1 MNKYRIVTILR
12 CLVLLTVA
20 AGCGAP
26 AGQAP
31 SPQSPSATEAR
42 AVPRVAGVTTTPAT
56 TPATAPA
63 PAPPAMLPQNPSPMQ
78 ERTRVHE
85 RLEQRREIM
94 GVNLTID
101 SILPGPIEVFM
112 PQRAL
117 TADSASLLIHLM
129 GATWVPRRAVASME
143 RPVIVAAAYF
153 GSGSATYARPFARDT
168 LLYGRMLDTIKA
180 RIAQVTGAP
189 RISGVY
195 LSGWSAGYGAIREI
209 LRRPEYL
216 PQVDGVLLLDGIH
229 TGYIPDRKPLADGG
243 VLDTTGLAPF
253 SAFARLAA
261 AGSKRFI
268 ITHSEIFPGTFASTT
283 ECTDWVLDA
292 LGLKRVPVLEWGPM
306 GTQLLSRTR
315 KGRFEALGFA
325 GNSAPDHVDLFHGMA
340 AFVDRLLAP

>member
-1 MNKYRIVTILR
+1 MPP
-12 CLVLLTVA
+12 A
-20 AGCGAP
+20 AVETPPP
-26 AGQAP
+26 A
-31 SPQSPSATEAR
+31 S
-42 AVPRVAGVTTTPAT
+42 
-56 TPATAPA
+56 A

-85 RLEQRREIM
+85 RLVQRRSDT
-94 GVNLTID
+94 GVHLTID
-101 SILPGPIEVFM
+101 SLLPGPIEVFI

-117 TADSASLLIHLM
+117 TADAAPLLIHLM
-129 GATWVPRRAVASME
+129 GATWVPRRAVATME

-168 LLYGRMLDTIKA
+168 LLYARMLDTIRA

-189 RISGVY
+189 RITGVY
-195 LSGWSAGYGAIREI
+195 LSAWSAGYGAIREI

-340 AFVDRLLAP
+340 AYVDRLLAP

>member
-1 MNKYRIVTILR
+1 MNKYHIATLSP
-12 CLVLLTVA
+12 CVLLLAAV

-26 AGQAP
+26 PGQAP
-31 SPQSPSATEAR
+31 APQSPGAPAAR
-42 AVPRVAGVTTTPAT
+42 AAPPAAET
-56 TPATAPA
+56 PA

-78 ERTRVHE
+78 ERTRTHE
-85 RLEQRREIM
+85 RLEQRRQLV

-101 SILPGPIEVFM
+101 SILPGPIEIFI

-117 TADSASLLIHLM
+117 TADSAPLLIHLM
-129 GATWVPRRAVASME
+129 GATWVPRRAVATMN
-143 RPVIVAAAYF
+143 RPVIVVAAYF

-168 LLYGRMLDTIKA
+168 LLYARMLDTIRA

-189 RISGVY
+189 RITGVY

-243 VLDTTGLAPF
+243 VLDTAGLAPF
-253 SAFARLAA
+253 SAFARLAV
-261 AGSKRFI
+261 AGSKRFV
-268 ITHSEIFPGTFASTT
+268 ITHTEIFPGTFASTT

-292 LGLKRVPVLEWGPM
+292 IGLKRVPVLEWGPM
-306 GTQLLSRTR
+306 GTQLLSRAR

>member
-1 MNKYRIVTILR
+1 MNKYQIATIWCR
-12 CLVLLTVA
+12 VVLLAAV

-26 AGQAP
+26 PGRAP
-31 SPQSPSATEAR
+31 TPQSPSASDAR
-42 AVPRVAGVTTTPAT
+42 ATPRTAEPTPPPAT
-56 TPATAPA
+56 TPAPTPA
-63 PAPPAMLPQNPSPMQ
+63 PAPPAMMPQNPSPMQ
-78 ERTRVHE
+78 ERTRTHE
-85 RLEQRREIM
+85 RLEPRRQLM
-94 GVNLTID
+94 GVSLTID
-101 SILPGPIEVFM
+101 SLLPGPIEVFI

-117 TADSASLLIHLM
+117 TADSAPLLIHLM
-129 GATWVPRRAVASME
+129 GPTWVPRRAVGTME

-153 GSGSATYARPFARDT
+153 GGGSATYARPFARDT
-168 LLYGRMLDTIKA
+168 LLYARMLDTIRA

-189 RISGVY
+189 RITGVY

-216 PQVDGVLLLDGIH
+216 PLVDGVLLLDGIH

-253 SAFARLAA
+253 AAFARLAA
-261 AGSKRFI
+261 AGSKRFV
-268 ITHSEIFPGTFASTT
+268 ITHTEIFPGTFASTT

-325 GNSAPDHVDLFHGMA
+325 GNSAPDHVDLLHGMA

>member
-1 MNKYRIVTILR
+1 MWV
-12 CLVLLTVA
+12 VLGLAAA
-20 AGCGAP
+20 AGCGART
-26 AGQAP
+26 GRAP
-31 SPQSPSATEAR
+31 SPRGTPVPVAASGDPS
-42 AVPRVAGVTTTPAT
+42 VA
-56 TPATAPA
+56 APA
-63 PAPPAMLPQNPSPMQ
+63 AAPPASSTAVPAPSPQNPSPMQ

-85 RLEQRREIM
+85 RLVPPRHADL

-101 SILPGPIEVFM
+101 SVLPGRIDVFI

-117 TADSASLLIHLM
+117 TADSAPLLIHLM
-129 GATWVPRRAVASME
+129 GATWVPRRAVATME

-168 LLYGRMLDTIKA
+168 LLYARMLDTIRA
-180 RIAQVTGAP
+180 RIAQITGAP
-189 RISGVY
+189 RITGVY

-216 PQVDGVLLLDGIH
+216 PKVDGVLLLDGIH
-229 TGYIPDRKPLADGG
+229 TGYIPDRQPLADGG
-243 VLDTTGLAPF
+243 VLDTADLAPF

-268 ITHSEIFPGTFASTT
+268 ITHTEIFPGTFASTT
-283 ECTDWVLDA
+283 ECTDWVLDV
-292 LGLKRVPVLEWGPM
+292 LGLKRVAVLEWGPM

>member
-1 MNKYRIVTILR
+1 MNKYQLATILWV
-12 CLVLLTVA
+12 VLGLAAA
-20 AGCGAP
+20 AGCGAR
-26 AGQAP
+26 AGRTP
-31 SPQSPSATEAR
+31 SPRGTPVPVAASGDPS
-42 AVPRVAGVTTTPAT
+42 VAAPAATPA
-56 TPATAPA
+56 PA
-63 PAPPAMLPQNPSPMQ
+63 APPAMLPQNPSPMQ
-78 ERTRVHE
+78 ERTRTHE
-85 RLEQRREIM
+85 RLEQRRQLL

-101 SILPGPIEVFM
+101 GILPGPIEVFI

-117 TADSASLLIHLM
+117 AVDSVPLLIHLM
-129 GATWVPRRAVASME
+129 GATWIPRRAVAAME

-168 LLYGRMLDTIKA
+168 LLYARMLDTIRA

-189 RISGVY
+189 RFSGVY
-195 LSGWSAGYGAIREI
+195 LSGWSAGYGAIREV

-216 PQVDGVLLLDGIH
+216 PLVDGVLLLDGLH
-229 TGYIPDRKPLADGG
+229 TGYLPDRKPLADGG
-243 VLDTTGLAPF
+243 VLDTAGLAPF

-261 AGSKRFI
+261 AGNKRFI
-268 ITHSEIFPGTFASTT
+268 ITHTEIFPGTFASST

-340 AFVDRLLAP
+340 AFVDGLLAP